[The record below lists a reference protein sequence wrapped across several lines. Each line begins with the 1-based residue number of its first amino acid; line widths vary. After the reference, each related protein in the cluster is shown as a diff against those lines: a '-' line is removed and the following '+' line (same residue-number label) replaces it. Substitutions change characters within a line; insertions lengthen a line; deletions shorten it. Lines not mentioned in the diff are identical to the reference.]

1 MVRRCQA
8 TANNVIV
15 KFFFNKIISL
25 PSNYLR
31 SGQTPVKRILI
42 CVNQLNQQHQRSIIY
57 ICSMQHAKDDLQVR
71 WLKLRIKLKER
82 FGIKPDMDG
91 ILFLIGIQELGSGK
105 QDFNKEE
112 KQDLMHIAV
121 CTVLSLSGYYVAE
134 GNDEEGWPHFKQL
147 KPLPGFIMIEQENFL
162 KDHILLYFQNQNF
175 ID

>member
-1 MVRRCQA
+1 
-8 TANNVIV
+8 
-15 KFFFNKIISL
+15 
-25 PSNYLR
+25 
-31 SGQTPVKRILI
+31 
-42 CVNQLNQQHQRSIIY
+42 
-57 ICSMQHAKDDLQVR
+57 MQHLTEDLQVR

-105 QDFNKEE
+105 QDFSKEE

-121 CTVLSLSGYYVAE
+121 CTVLSLSGYYVLE

-162 KDHILLYFQNQNF
+162 KDHILLYFQNQHF
-175 ID
+175 IY

>member
-1 MVRRCQA
+1 
-8 TANNVIV
+8 
-15 KFFFNKIISL
+15 
-25 PSNYLR
+25 
-31 SGQTPVKRILI
+31 
-42 CVNQLNQQHQRSIIY
+42 
-57 ICSMQHAKDDLQVR
+57 MQHVKDDLQVR

-105 QDFNKEE
+105 QDFTKEQ

-121 CTVLSLSGYYVAE
+121 CTVLSASGYYALS
-134 GNDEEGWPHFKQL
+134 GHDEDNWPHFDQL

-162 KDHILLYFQNQNF
+162 KDHILLYFQSQKF